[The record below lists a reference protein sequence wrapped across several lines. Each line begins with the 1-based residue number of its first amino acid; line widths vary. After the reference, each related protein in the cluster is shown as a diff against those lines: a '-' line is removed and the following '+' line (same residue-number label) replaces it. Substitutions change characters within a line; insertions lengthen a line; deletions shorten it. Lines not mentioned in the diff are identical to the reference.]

1 MVKCLGMVKYL
12 NPILIGAITFTSC
25 LNLSNTLPY
34 KHKSNQF
41 NKLRKIL
48 LNQNCLQINT
58 NC

>member
-1 MVKCLGMVKYL
+1 MFRYGKIFKSNTNL
-12 NPILIGAITFTSC
+12 NPIAITFTSC

-41 NKLRKIL
+41 NKIRKIL
-48 LNQNCLQINT
+48 LNQNCLQSNT